1 MKKKIAILLAGTMM
15 LATVLSGCSAS
26 KGLKTDNLEISQYK
40 GVEVDAKE
48 TPQEVTD
55 EDVESTI
62 NSARQAYAE
71 TAADG
76 YTVKDG
82 DIVMIEY
89 IGKVD
94 GEAFDGGSTTQ
105 PTSLTIGSNTYID
118 GFEESII
125 GHKKGDKF
133 DWNGK
138 FPDDYRSTDLAGKD
152 VTFTITVDDVYS
164 VPELN
169 DEFVQKVTT
178 EAKTVA
184 EYKKAVKKSLEKQAE
199 QNAED
204 TLSNNVWQAVL
215 DNTKVKKY
223 PSKDVN
229 ELYDM
234 IIKQYKSAAEA
245 SDSSYEDY
253 IKAQMNQS
261 VDDFEKTVKKQV
273 KQSVKQDMVIDAIAD
288 KEKIEPTDKEYE
300 AEYKKMAESYGYK
313 DVDTMKSVADEEDLK
328 QVALGNI
335 VKAWLVDNAVQKDSS
350 K

>member
-1 MKKKIAILLAGTMM
+1 M
-15 LATVLSGCSAS
+15 
-26 KGLKTDNLEISQYK
+26 
-40 GVEVDAKE
+40 
-48 TPQEVTD
+48 
-55 EDVESTI
+55 
-62 NSARQAYAE
+62 
-71 TAADG
+71 
-76 YTVKDG
+76 
-82 DIVMIEY
+82 
-89 IGKVD
+89 
-94 GEAFDGGSTTQ
+94 
-105 PTSLTIGSNTYID
+105 TIGSNTYID

-300 AEYKKMAESYGYK
+300 AEYKKMAESYGYT

>member
-1 MKKKIAILLAGTMM
+1 MKKKIAILLTGTMM

-76 YTVKDG
+76 YTVKYG

-94 GEAFDGGSTTQ
+94 GEAFDGGSTTK

-300 AEYKKMAESYGYK
+300 AEYKKMAESYGYT

>member
-1 MKKKIAILLAGTMM
+1 MKKKIAILLTGTMM

-94 GEAFDGGSTTQ
+94 GEAFDGGSTTK

-288 KEKIEPTDKEYE
+288 KEKIEPTDKEYD
-300 AEYKKMAESYGYK
+300 AEYKKMAESYGYT

>member
-94 GEAFDGGSTTQ
+94 GEAFDGGSTTK

-300 AEYKKMAESYGYK
+300 AEYKKMAESYGYT